1 ILNSQ
6 NYADASPDKKQAYDQ
21 ALQNADDIL
30 AKTTGPN
37 SDQQAVEQAMQAVTN
52 AAHELN
58 GAQNLHDAQ
67 SQATQAIENAPH
79 LNEQQKNELKGKVN
93 QAQTVAA
100 VTDLQNN
107 ANALNTAMKQLK

>member
-1 ILNSQ
+1 AQALDQAMQQLQQAIANRNDILNSQ

-67 SQATQAIENAPH
+67 SQA
-79 LNEQQKNELKGKVN
+79 
-93 QAQTVAA
+93 
-100 VTDLQNN
+100 
-107 ANALNTAMKQLK
+107 

>member
-1 ILNSQ
+1 
-6 NYADASPDKKQAYDQ
+6 
-21 ALQNADDIL
+21 
-30 AKTTGPN
+30 
-37 SDQQAVEQAMQAVTN
+37 
-52 AAHELN
+52 
-58 GAQNLHDAQ
+58 NLHDAQ

-107 ANALNTAMKQLK
+107 ANALNTAMKQLKQAIADHDTIVADGNYTNAS